1 VLLESCR
8 PTTVSASGV
17 ALNRL
22 RITTKPTAT
31 ATSRPALSAL
41 PLHSNLTERH
51 SGHRTSPP
59 AGTSLAAPAFGRSRR
74 VVWARSGRPVPVEG
88 WSVRLAASL
97 RSHRHVR
104 RSQTGPTCTLGWE
117 TVGATFADDNL
128 DLFVRTARD
137 PAAFAQHLLEERLV
151 VHAPVGIEVPAAESV
166 PATTLELASE
176 QSIDA
181 MGRSRV
187 ALGER
192 LRGRPASGSHC
203 YRLVVHMTARPIGG
217 WAVKVTRGFESHPT
231 AAGRTEPGP
240 VEPPIARIW
249 GCLARNG
256 SSVQRRC
263 RWPHRWRCD
272 SRSRAARRND

>member
-104 RSQTGPTCTLGWE
+104 RSQTGPTCTLGSE

-137 PAAFAQHLLEERLV
+137 PPSRSTCWKNAWSYMRRS
-151 VHAPVGIEVPAAESV
+151 ESRF
-166 PATTLELASE
+166 P
-176 QSIDA
+176 
-181 MGRSRV
+181 
-187 ALGER
+187 
-192 LRGRPASGSHC
+192 
-203 YRLVVHMTARPIGG
+203 
-217 WAVKVTRGFESHPT
+217 
-231 AAGRTEPGP
+231 
-240 VEPPIARIW
+240 
-249 GCLARNG
+249 
-256 SSVQRRC
+256 QRRAF
-263 RWPHRWRCD
+263 RPRLWN
-272 SRSRAARRND
+272 SRRNSPAMRWDVPESLWERGCGVVRLLVHTATG